1 MKLDNHMRIL
11 VVDDFSTMRMV
22 VINQLKELGF
32 SELDQAVDG
41 VDAWE
46 KIQTS
51 TYDLIVSDWNMPN
64 MMGIELLQRI
74 RADRRFGFLP
84 FILITA
90 EAKRSQILEA
100 MSAGVDAYI
109 TKPFN
114 AATLYQKIHEVFCK
128 RDHGCA

>member
-1 MKLDNHMRIL
+1 MKLDKNMRIL

-22 VINQLKELGF
+22 VNNQLKELGF
-32 SELDQAVDG
+32 SELEQAVDG

-46 KIQTS
+46 KIQS
-51 TYDLIVSDWNMPN
+51 KPYDLVVSDWNMPN
-64 MMGIELLQRI
+64 MMGIELLQHI
-74 RADRRFGFLP
+74 RSHQNLKDTP

-90 EAKRSQILEA
+90 EAKKSQILEA

-114 AATLYQKIHEVFCK
+114 AATLYQKIYDVFSN
-128 RDHGCA
+128 RNGGCA